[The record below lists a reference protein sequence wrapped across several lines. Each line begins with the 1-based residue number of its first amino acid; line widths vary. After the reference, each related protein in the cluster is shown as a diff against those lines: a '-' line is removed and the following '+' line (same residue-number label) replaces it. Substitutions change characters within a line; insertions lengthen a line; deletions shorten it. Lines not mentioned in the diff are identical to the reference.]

1 MKAIILAGGLGTRLQ
16 PYTTFIPKPMLPLG
30 EKPLLEH
37 LIGWVKKNGVKDI
50 VLCVSYLRKT
60 IEDYFEDGKRFG
72 VKIEYAVSNKPLAT
86 AGQLKTAEKL
96 IDDTFVCIYGDSIFD
111 FNLKN
116 MINEHK
122 KKKSFI
128 TMSLYEYKTSIK
140 YGVIDTKN
148 NGRVSAWN
156 EKPEIKTKIN
166 MGCYIMERDILGF
179 IPKNKSYGMDDVI
192 KKAISKRKK
201 VNSILAK
208 KGFID
213 IGDKETYEKAN
224 LEYRKKLGK
233 I

>member
-1 MKAIILAGGLGTRLQ
+1 MYKRQ
-16 PYTTFIPKPMLPLG
+16 
-30 EKPLLEH
+30 
-37 LIGWVKKNGVKDI
+37 

-96 IDDTFVCIYGDSIFD
+96 IDNTFVCIYGDSIFD